1 MSPTDESD
9 SSSQTLEKVPPSD
22 PPTPTPELEDD
33 FPHGFKL
40 LVLMIALSLAVF
52 LVALDNSIITTAI
65 PKITDQFKSLDDVG
79 WYGSVYLLALAATQL
94 LFGKFYTFLP
104 VKLVFLVSISLFE
117 LGSLVCGLAPN
128 SIALIMGRT
137 IAGLGSA
144 GIFTGALIIIAH
156 SVPLEKRPLYT
167 GLIGSMYGIASVA
180 GPLMGGVFTD
190 KVLLEYS
197 RFLTSLVTMLSTT
210 PSVNLPIGAV
220 TVVVITFFF
229 KMPKSGTAE
238 RTESQLRLT
247 LREKIA
253 QFDPWGTLA
262 FIPAI
267 VSLLLALQW
276 GGSKY
281 PWDSPRIITLFVLF
295 GVFIITFVAIQ
306 IWQQENA
313 TVPPR
318 IFLQRS
324 ICAGGLFNLCIGAS
338 FMLIVFYLPIWFQ
351 AIKGTTAIKSGID
364 CLPMILSMVLASLFA
379 GGLTTAFG
387 YYTPFILSSSVLMAV
402 GAGVLSTFKT
412 NTGHAH
418 WIGYQVIFGFGF
430 GLGTQGP
437 LMAAQT
443 VLDLKDV
450 PIGTTINNF
459 LQTLAWSST
468 GIIFNQFTLF
478 NKLISGIV
486 AHVPGVS
493 PEIVFEAGATNLQNA
508 VEPQYLSAVLEV
520 YNDALMSAFQVSIA
534 MAAIS
539 LVGAAAMEWRSVKG
553 KKIEMVLT

>member
-9 SSSQTLEKVPPSD
+9 SSSPTLEKVSGSRPS
-22 PPTPTPELEDD
+22 TPTLELEDD

-137 IAGLGSA
+137 VAGLGSA

-156 SVPLEKRPLYT
+156 SVPLEKRPMYT
-167 GLIGSMYGIASVA
+167 GLIGGMYGIASVA

-190 KVLLEYS
+190 KVS
-197 RFLTSLVTMLSTT
+197 WRWCFLI
-210 PSVNLPIGAV
+210 NLPIGAIS
-220 TVVVITFFF
+220 VVVIAFFF

-238 RTESQLRLT
+238 PTESSLT
-247 LREKIA
+247 LGQKIA

-281 PWDSPRIITLFVLF
+281 AWSSPRIIALFVLF
-295 GVFIITFVAIQ
+295 SVFIIIFVAIQ
-306 IWQQENA
+306 IWKQENA

-318 IFLQRS
+318 IFKQRS
-324 ICAGGLFNLCIGAS
+324 IYAGGLFNLCIGAS

-364 CLPMILSMVLASLFA
+364 CLPMILSMVLASILA
-379 GGLTTAFG
+379 GGLTTMFG
-387 YYTPFILSSSVLMAV
+387 YYTPFILLSSVFMAI
-402 GAGVLSTFKT
+402 GAGMLSTFKT

-443 VLDLKDV
+443 VLELKDV

-459 LQTLAWSST
+459 LQTLGGALWISV
-468 GIIFNQFTLF
+468 GQNIFQ

-486 AHVPGVS
+486 ARVPGVS
-493 PEIVFEAGATNLQNA
+493 PDIIFAAGATNLQSA
-508 VEPQYLSAVLEV
+508 VDPQYLPAVLEV
-520 YNDALMSAFQVSIA
+520 YNNALMSAFQVSII

-539 LVGAAAMEWRSVKG
+539 LIGAAAMEWRSVKG
-553 KKIEMVLT
+553 KKIEIGLT